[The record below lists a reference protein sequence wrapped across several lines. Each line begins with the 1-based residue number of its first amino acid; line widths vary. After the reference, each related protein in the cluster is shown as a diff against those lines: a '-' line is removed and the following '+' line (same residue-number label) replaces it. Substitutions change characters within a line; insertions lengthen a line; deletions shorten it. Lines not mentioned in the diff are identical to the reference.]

1 MLPEL
6 GLSHGR
12 RQAGEFERK
21 PSSLSRGTDGSN
33 PVPSSEESVKCAAKR
48 LDTGK
53 LSFGSEEDQNILI
66 CVRQVA
72 LRRQCKRV
80 YSAAATALIGELYGR
95 HQGQRS

>member
-1 MLPEL
+1 MGPRRL
-6 GLSHGR
+6 GT
-12 RQAGEFERK
+12 K
-21 PSSLSRGTDGSN
+21 SSQTLRTRSSN
-33 PVPSSEESVKCAAKR
+33 PVPSSEESAKCAAKR

-66 CVRQVA
+66 CVKQVA